1 MTTTQL
7 PRRKEYTPPKSV
19 SYARP
24 ASPLG
29 IADAFAAYGNPD
41 PRSTRAVTLVKPPI
55 FFSKNSYST
64 PLTMPLGLAYM
75 AAVLEKA
82 NYRVKI
88 VDCPGGDPENIRP
101 TRDGRFKVQGLD
113 EQKSIEMID
122 PQTDIIG
129 VSIMFSQEWPQVRDY
144 INRIRQAFP
153 YVTIIVGGEHPT
165 AMPEYTLRD
174 CPAIDF
180 VVRGEGELALLELV
194 HRLRSGKD
202 GRGVSGVAYLAD
214 REYVDSTLSPRL
226 ADIKQMPWPAWHLID
241 VEAYF
246 QPNFT
251 MGISHG
257 RNIAMLATRGCPYQ
271 CTFCS
276 NPTMWTTRYVMR
288 SVTDVVDEIAHYIER
303 YQINSVDFYD
313 LTAIVK
319 RDWIL
324 QFIAELER
332 RDIHIVWQLPSG
344 TRSESL
350 DEEVIK
356 GLART
361 GCEFLVYAPESGS
374 ERTLDMIKKRVK
386 LKNLERSVATAVKHG
401 IVVKVNFII
410 GFPFETRADMFQ
422 TLRFI
427 WKLGWMKVDDCNLAT
442 FSPYPGS
449 ELFDELR
456 RQNVIGKIDDE
467 YFANLMTQFD
477 FTITK
482 SFCRHVRTL
491 EILVYRVL
499 GMAVFYLV
507 SYLRSPRR
515 LARLLK
521 SIFRSHFQPRSLFE
535 QRIFDFVVRL
545 RQTGFSRKS
554 QEPAR
559 TAVTT

>member
-1 MTTTQL
+1 MTTQL
-7 PRRKEYTPPKSV
+7 LRRKAYAAPKSV

-24 ASPLG
+24 ASSLQ
-29 IADAFAAYGNPD
+29 ITDAFSAYANPD
-41 PRSTRAVTLVKPPI
+41 CRSPVVVTLVKPPI
-55 FFSKNSYST
+55 YFSKNSYST

-75 AAVLEKA
+75 AALLEKA
-82 NYRVKI
+82 NYLVKI
-88 VDCPGGDPENIRP
+88 VDCPGGDPDNIRLTP
-101 TRDGRFKVQGLD
+101 DGRFKVQGLD
-113 EQKSIEMID
+113 EQKSIERID
-122 PQTDIIG
+122 PATDIIG

-144 INRIRQAFP
+144 INQIRRAFP
-153 YVTIIVGGEHPT
+153 HATIIVGGEHPT

-194 HRLRSGKD
+194 YRLRSGKD

-214 REYVDSTLSPRL
+214 GQYVESTLSPRL
-226 ADIKQMPWPAWHLID
+226 ADIKKMPWPAWHLID
-241 VEAYF
+241 VQAYF

-374 ERTLDMIKKRVK
+374 EHTLDMIKKRVK

-410 GFPFETRADMFQ
+410 GFPFETRTDMFQ

-456 RQNVIGKIDDE
+456 RENAIGKIDDE

-499 GMAVFYLV
+499 GMSVFYML
-507 SYLRSPRR
+507 SYLRSPG
-515 LARLLK
+515 RLLRLVK
-521 SIFRSHFQPRSLFE
+521 SVFRRHFQPRSLFE
-535 QRIFDFVVRL
+535 QRIYDFVVRM
-545 RQTGFSRKS
+545 RQTGFSRKG
-554 QEPAR
+554 EEAAR
-559 TAVTT
+559 TAVMT